1 MSLSSASF
9 GTKIPKPLFY
19 TRTNKLQT
27 KHVVGTTKTFF
38 FLTNSLRSSSPQFVS
53 LSNDNQTRQ
62 MEIQMEG
69 GQFPLE
75 TTDNY
80 SKELEV
86 AVRAVHMACLLCQ
99 IVQESLVSSGND
111 QVQSKPDNSPV
122 TIAGNSAIICCFDT
136 FVFLLGWFL
145 IVYFEIEFLWV
156 IVNSL
161 FELFLHLRF

>member
-1 MSLSSASF
+1 MTGFLFIWLPKVGEFGRNYPKNRSHIHIGNLCVTEMFIMSLSSASF
-9 GTKIPKPLFY
+9 GTKIPNPVFY
-19 TRTNKLQT
+19 TRTNNLQT

-38 FLTNSLRSSSPQFVS
+38 FFTNSLRSSSPQFVS
-53 LSNDNQTRQ
+53 LSNDNQTL
-62 MEIQMEG
+62 QMEG

-99 IVQESLVSSGND
+99 IVQESLVSNGND

-122 TIAGNSAIICCFDT
+122 TIAGNSAIICC
-136 FVFLLGWFL
+136 
-145 IVYFEIEFLWV
+145 
-156 IVNSL
+156 
-161 FELFLHLRF
+161 